1 MDDIIERMFILSSK
15 GEPFVLI
22 TVVKTGGS
30 SPSTPGQMMIL
41 DMNGTTHG
49 SVGGGTLEMI
59 AIERAKKLLGKK
71 GTLLEEYGLD
81 EKSTG
86 MVCGG
91 KTTLFYQ
98 YIGPQ
103 NRLYI
108 FGGGH
113 IGREVA
119 SIMKGTG
126 FSVVIVDPREV
137 EIDGAA
143 HLKEAYNGFFK
154 NHKIEDGAFIVIC
167 TPEHEWDY
175 QVLKNLDG
183 TNPGYIGLVAS
194 KRKFKTILERLKKE
208 TRKFPFDALH
218 SPAGLNIG
226 GRLPKEIAISIAAEI
241 QKVRYGL

>member
-22 TVVKTGGS
+22 TVVKTEGS

-41 DMNGTTHG
+41 GMNGTTHG

-59 AIERAKKLLGKK
+59 AIERAKKLLEKK

-98 YIGPQ
+98 YIGPK

-113 IGREVA
+113 IG
-119 SIMKGTG
+119 
-126 FSVVIVDPREV
+126 
-137 EIDGAA
+137 
-143 HLKEAYNGFFK
+143 
-154 NHKIEDGAFIVIC
+154 
-167 TPEHEWDY
+167 
-175 QVLKNLDG
+175 
-183 TNPGYIGLVAS
+183 
-194 KRKFKTILERLKKE
+194 
-208 TRKFPFDALH
+208 
-218 SPAGLNIG
+218 
-226 GRLPKEIAISIAAEI
+226 
-241 QKVRYGL
+241 